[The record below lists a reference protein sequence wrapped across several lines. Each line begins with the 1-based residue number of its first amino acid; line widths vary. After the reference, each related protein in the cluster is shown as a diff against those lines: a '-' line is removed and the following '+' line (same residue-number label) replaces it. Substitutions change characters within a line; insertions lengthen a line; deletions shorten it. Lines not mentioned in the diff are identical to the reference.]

1 MKLADLRKFA
11 IRKQTRIRFPLKHG
25 MECVINEL
33 GIAHVPALKQ
43 PPDFNLEEEL
53 SAAGTFVLEPVAPAG
68 ARNPPKSATMT
79 RVELTALIGDGH
91 GATATAAPHD
101 EHEGE

>member
-11 IRKQTRIRFPLKHG
+11 IRKQTRIRFPLKNG

-53 SAAGTFVLEPVAPAG
+53 SAAGTFVLEPVVAAG
-68 ARNPPKSATMT
+68 TRNPPKSATMT
-79 RVELTALIGDGH
+79 RVELTALTGEGH
-91 GATATAAPHD
+91 GATAAAHD
-101 EHEGE
+101 EHEDE